1 MGFPKPWPTPWP
13 DPQPE
18 EPTDPNN
25 PTDPTVRN
33 DLAFHAVT
41 WAVNH
46 ACNLRC
52 THCYDAVEDKRHDLS
67 TADALSVVDRLGEAG
82 VDFVAFSGGELFL
95 RKDLFSLIERCVERG
110 IAFGARSNGTR
121 VTKEIASRLASLGA
135 AVVGVSFDGAT
146 SSVHDATRG
155 SGAFAAAVRGVE
167 ALVAAG
173 VRTQIEVVLSRANS
187 AQAVEF
193 IQFGDDL
200 GAAEVNFSAMTP
212 IGRGAQRT
220 EDLLDRSLWTGLVQR
235 LRDASVHA
243 PMRVTPNCAFAGDCA
258 ANVEP
263 HITCD
268 GWITPCY
275 LSAERLFNVLDT
287 PPSDFRALLA
297 RSRPRYL
304 DVCGRAQWQQ
314 DRPPTRL
321 IQLTRRVGHVA

>member
-13 DPQPE
+13 DPEPDPPP
-18 EPTDPNN
+18 EPTEMH
-25 PTDPTVRN
+25 

-52 THCYDAVEDKRHDLS
+52 THCYDAVEDRRHDLS

-95 RKDLFSLIERCVERG
+95 RKDLFLLIERCVQRG

-121 VTKEIASRLASLGA
+121 VTKEIASRLAALGA

-146 SSVHDATRG
+146 SSIHDATRG
-155 SGAFAAAVRGVE
+155 AGAFEAAVRGVE

-173 VRTQIEVVLSRANS
+173 VRTQIEVVLSRANA

-193 IQFGDDL
+193 IQLGENV

-220 EDLLDRSLWTGLVQR
+220 EDLLDRSLWTGLVRR
-235 LRDASVHA
+235 LREASVHA

-263 HITCD
+263 HITCE
-268 GWITPCY
+268 GWMTPCY

-287 PPSDFRALLA
+287 PPSDFGVLLA

-314 DRPPTRL
+314 DRPPARL
-321 IQLTRRVGHVA
+321 VQLSRRGSPS